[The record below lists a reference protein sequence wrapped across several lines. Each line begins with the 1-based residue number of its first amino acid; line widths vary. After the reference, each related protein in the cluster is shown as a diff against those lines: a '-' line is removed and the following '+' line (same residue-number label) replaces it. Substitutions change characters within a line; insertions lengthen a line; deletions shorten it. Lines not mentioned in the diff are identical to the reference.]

1 MVFLQ
6 SNHQSTKPTAMN
18 NNTQRKSPMF
28 AEVNVERQA
37 KESPIHQERAKRR
50 FTYIKLTYPNGVT
63 LTLPSDTDPEMLA
76 DYLRIKV

>member
-1 MVFLQ
+1 MVILQ

-28 AEVNVERQA
+28 AEVNVGW
-37 KESPIHQERAKRR
+37 
-50 FTYIKLTYPNGVT
+50 LTCPNGVA

-76 DYLRIKV
+76 GYLRIKV

>member
-1 MVFLQ
+1 MVILQ

-28 AEVNVERQA
+28 AEVNVERQT
-37 KESPIHQERAKRR
+37 KEFPIHQDRTKRR

-76 DYLRIKV
+76 GYLRIKV